1 MQPIKKQLVSDVAQQ
16 ARDGF
21 DTFDDAIESDDAEQ
35 ASSSSPSSSIIRG
48 NQLKFGDA
56 TTPFKWLDKSTG
68 KPFSLERALVAID
81 LWRVMQKWPP
91 QNDKSP
97 PATRILAPDEKF
109 PDVDK
114 LNAETPKDEWR
125 TGPDG
130 KPKGPYE
137 NAFVLYL
144 LDAET
149 MQRYTYVAS
158 TIGGKRA
165 VRELRDRVDWM
176 RKFRGSNV
184 YPAVV
189 LADVFM
195 TTDYGGRPRPHFEIM
210 HWIQFGDAG
219 TPLPAPEQRMLTVE
233 ADEPPTPKAG
243 TQTAKSPTQKT
254 GARKVKPPTLSEELD
269 DELPW

>member
-35 ASSSSPSSSIIRG
+35 ASSSSSFIIRG

-114 LNAETPKDEWR
+114 LNAETPKDEWC

-195 TTDYGGRPRPHFEIM
+195 PTDYGGRPRPHFEIM

-219 TPLPAPEQRMLTVE
+219 TPLPLVAPSAMLSA
-233 ADEPPTPKAG
+233 ADGHRAG
-243 TQTAKSPTQKT
+243 CWPLLRPSRRPNRRRRKLVRGKSN
-254 GARKVKPPTLSEELD
+254 RRR
-269 DELPW
+269 